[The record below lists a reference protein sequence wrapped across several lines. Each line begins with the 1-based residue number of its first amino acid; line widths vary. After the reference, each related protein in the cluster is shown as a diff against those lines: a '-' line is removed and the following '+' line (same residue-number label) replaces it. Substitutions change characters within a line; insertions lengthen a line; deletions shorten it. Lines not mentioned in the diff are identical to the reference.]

1 MENERAEG
9 IGSLL
14 LLLLA
19 IVAITFGL
27 NLVGTADPPAPHVPP
42 QYELMPEG
50 KVAALAPPQVK
61 PAAKKRSVL

>member
-1 MENERAEG
+1 MENEHAEG

-27 NLVGTADPPAPHVPP
+27 NLVGTADAPAPHEPP

-50 KVAALAPPQVK
+50 KVAALAPTQQKNDV
-61 PAAKKRSVL
+61 KKRRIL